1 MMEVKM
7 VNEKIGF
14 VVSDYNADITH
25 MMSKIG
31 EEHAKFLGAKVTK
44 LVRVPGAFDIPLAVS
59 NLVKK
64 KDIDGVVCLGA
75 VIEGDTDHDQIV
87 AQNAARKVVDIS
99 VQSGKPVSLGVS
111 GPKMTRADGVKR
123 IEGYAK
129 RSVESALK
137 MIRRLKN

>member
-1 MMEVKM
+1 M
-7 VNEKIGF
+7 VNEKLGF

-25 MMSKIG
+25 LMNKIAQ
-31 EEHAKFLGAKVTK
+31 EHAVFLGAKAAK
-44 LVRVPGAFDIPLAVS
+44 LIRVPGAFDMPLAVS
-59 NLVKK
+59 TLIKK

-87 AQNAARKVVDIS
+87 AQNAARKITDLS
-99 VQSGKPVSLGVS
+99 VQSGKPISLGIS

-129 RSVESALK
+129 RSVESTIK
-137 MIRRLKN
+137 MIRRLK